1 MPKGRQPRGVTP
13 RPRSGAAA
21 GRSYPLSE
29 FRVGGR
35 EEQPHSRGVVASQEQ
50 EGLEKLVH
58 VHKKI
63 LAYNFLFWWCLCLV
77 LESV

>member
-1 MPKGRQPRGVTP
+1 MTTGKTGV
-13 RPRSGAAA
+13 G
-21 GRSYPLSE
+21 GCDCVVERSYPLSE